1 MDMVLFESPV
11 EAAEAA
17 DEAVRRRLGRRVLGT
32 YLHGSAVLGGFV
44 PGRSDTDVLVVVADD
59 VDRTALTPAVDE
71 LSVNG
76 GCRGT
81 GIELSIVTAEAAR
94 TSSEPWPFLVHV
106 VTGSA
111 ATRVV
116 WGSELPGDR
125 DLLMHTAVVRAA
137 GVAISGPPPEQT
149 FGPVDRPAV
158 LAYLVDELHEAV
170 ECATPTYTVLNAC
183 RAYRF
188 LVTGDLVSKLDG
200 AAWAR
205 GQAVGC
211 AVRPGDRCG
220 RRAPARR
227 LERCTARR
235 RGAPAG
241 ADGRRSHQR
250 RHGRG
255 ATARN
260 LIVRGPAP
268 ADDQPIGSPGV
279 SGGRPVGDVRRHPP
293 APPRR
298 RATRA
303 RSPQGSTASPR

>member
-1 MDMVLFESPV
+1 MELFESPL

-17 DEAVRRRLGRRVLGT
+17 DEALRRRLGGRVVGT

-59 VDRTALTPAVDE
+59 VGRTALTPAVDE

-94 TSSEPWPFLVHV
+94 TSAEPWPFLVHV
-106 VTGSA
+106 VTGA
-111 ATRVV
+111 TATRVV

-137 GVAISGPPPEQT
+137 GVAIGGPSPDQT

-158 LAYLVDELHEAV
+158 LGYLVDEMYEAV

-205 GQAVGC
+205 CQPSAAPFVPAIDAAVAHQRTGSS
-211 AVRPGDRCG
+211 VTPDGDE
-220 RRAPARR
+220 ARR
-227 LERCTARR
+227 LALMV
-235 RGAPAG
+235 AA
-241 ADGRRSHQR
+241 
-250 RHGRG
+250 
-255 ATARN
+255 
-260 LIVRGPAP
+260 LI
-268 ADDQPIGSPGV
+268 
-279 SGGRPVGDVRRHPP
+279 SGGTDA
-293 APPRR
+293 APPH
-298 RATRA
+298 A
-303 RSPQGSTASPR
+303 P

>member
-1 MDMVLFESPV
+1 VV
-11 EAAEAA
+11 
-17 DEAVRRRLGRRVLGT
+17 GT

-81 GIELSIVTAEAAR
+81 GIELSIVTADAAR
-94 TSSEPWPFLVHV
+94 RSSEPWPFLVHV
-106 VTGSA
+106 VTGTA
-111 ATRVV
+111 APRVV

-137 GVAISGPPPEQT
+137 GRAISGPPPEQT
-149 FGPVDRPAV
+149 FGPVDRAAV

-170 ECATPTYTVLNAC
+170 ECATSTYTTLNAC

-205 GQAVGC
+205 RQPSAAPFVPAIDAAV
-211 AVRPGDRCG
+211 A
-220 RRAPARR
+220 
-227 LERCTARR
+227 
-235 RGAPAG
+235 
-241 ADGRRSHQR
+241 HQR
-250 RHGRG
+250 DGSSAAPHGDEVRQLVQVVVALISRGTDAARPHGR
-255 ATARN
+255 
-260 LIVRGPAP
+260 
-268 ADDQPIGSPGV
+268 
-279 SGGRPVGDVRRHPP
+279 
-293 APPRR
+293 
-298 RATRA
+298 
-303 RSPQGSTASPR
+303 